1 MPGISLGSA
10 DFVHKIQLI
19 VLENLFIFL
28 TNYFPIFWLTKWLES
43 NVALGQTEVLL
54 ESCSQWHQGKT
65 DQSVVPNQ
73 TCNIRLT
80 NQPRSQG
87 TTREEKGRGPG
98 NEVADK
104 QHFHLTLM
112 MTSAQVVENVSH
124 CHRQQSYSGLPS
136 PGRSHYTIDCHSRV
150 QTLYCIEVC
159 MQESSN
165 YL

>member
-1 MPGISLGSA
+1 MPGISIGSA

-43 NVALGQTEVLL
+43 NVALGQSEVLL

-65 DQSVVPNQ
+65 DLSVVPNQ
-73 TCNIRLT
+73 TCFLNQTENVGLSDIRLT

-112 MTSAQVVENVSH
+112 MTSAQVVETSVTVTDN
-124 CHRQQSYSGLPS
+124 S
-136 PGRSHYTIDCHSRV
+136 PFQDYPHPADHTTR
-150 QTLYCIEVC
+150 
-159 MQESSN
+159 
-165 YL
+165 